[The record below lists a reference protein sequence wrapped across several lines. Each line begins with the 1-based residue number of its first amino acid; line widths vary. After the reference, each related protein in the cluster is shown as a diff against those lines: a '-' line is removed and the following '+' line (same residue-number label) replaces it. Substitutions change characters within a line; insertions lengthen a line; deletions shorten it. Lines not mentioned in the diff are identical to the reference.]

1 MEIYKFALFTRFEDN
16 LKYLSSLAIPEKWD
30 YSDPAKEQLEGNN
43 SARFSFPIL
52 RNYLEYTYQ
61 KLESEGKIVYTESRQ
76 FACFNTGLVTK
87 HYEEIF
93 AFFEENK
100 SHNKLSPYFFKA
112 FLKESDREFLFYY
125 SDNIPQ
131 RANYFDKPEKL
142 LFNPKSTIIKNID
155 HILEDNKIRFPEPL
169 KSASDREIRNQLYG
183 AIEEVTKMAKINYK
197 LGIPQWYKDEIQLLL
212 PLYLTHH
219 EIADLAL
226 VVEYINSTT
235 YRAGAVL
242 TKGMA
247 YNNAR
252 LIVAPQSIWLEP

>member
-1 MEIYKFALFTRFEDN
+1 MEIFSFALFTRFEDN
-16 LKYLSSLAIPEKWD
+16 LRYLSSLALPEEWD
-30 YSDPAKEQLEGNN
+30 YSDPEKEQFEGNT
-43 SARFSFPIL
+43 SARYSYPIL

-61 KLESEGKIVYTESRQ
+61 KLDSENKIVLSENNQ

-112 FLKESDREFLFYY
+112 FLKESDREFLSFY
-125 SDNIPQ
+125 SNNIPQ
-131 RANYFDKPEKL
+131 RANYFDKPDRL

-155 HILEDNKIRFPEPL
+155 HIIEDNKMRFPEHL
-169 KSASDREIRNQLYG
+169 KNVSDREIRNQLNG
-183 AIEEVTKMAKINYK
+183 AIEEVAKMAKINYK
-197 LGIPQWYKDEIQLLL
+197 LGIPQWYKGDIQLLL
-212 PLYLTHH
+212 PLYLTHQDK
-219 EIADLAL
+219 ADLAL
-226 VVEYINSTT
+226 SLEYINANT
-235 YRAGAVL
+235 YRSGACL

-252 LIVAPQSIWLEP
+252 LIVAPQSNWLQP